1 MESNL
6 PDFTHRRDRL
16 LMRLL
21 AVLSIVWAAGWLL
34 LIVVPSGEVGAVDR
48 GYDLMFLPFQLSPH
62 AGLLVR
68 RLVEF
73 LCLLPGAASLVMAQ
87 AIQRRRL
94 EKR

>member
-1 MESNL
+1 MENNL
-6 PDFTHRRDRL
+6 PGFAHRRDGL
-16 LMRLL
+16 VMRLL
-21 AVLSIVWAAGWLL
+21 AVLSIVWAGGWLL

-48 GYDLMFLPFQLSPH
+48 GYDLMFLPFKLSGH
-62 AGLLVR
+62 TGLLVR

-73 LCLLPGAASLVMAQ
+73 ACLLPAAVSLVAAQ